1 MTIEDYQIEESELL
15 LLPNGSHFDKERIDF
30 IKSLSSLDLMAVPG
44 SGKTTALQAKLYC
57 LAKQMPLDNGQGVLV
72 LSHTNAAV
80 DEIKHKLKTS
90 VPQLFEYPNAV
101 CTVQEFVDRFL
112 AIPYYES
119 CNKRSIDS
127 IDAERYY
134 NNVLSYFKRHY
145 PHERVLIYYLNR
157 YPNKYK
163 ELRLSIDNQGNVYLS
178 NDMSG
183 NAFSIKTPGTWVKN
197 NTAETD
203 IEKLTSIIF
212 SMKKD
217 LLKEGVLHYD
227 DCYFLANRY
236 IQNCPTIIDCLRY
249 RFPFVF
255 VDETQDL
262 QKHQLDL
269 IDEIFNHESVCL
281 QRIGDPNQAI
291 YSRVSA
297 DCVWKPRN
305 VKTLNNSLR
314 LSKEIAEVVD
324 FFTLERGKNEEDKPV
339 FIVKSDRQTTIK
351 PHLVLYTEST
361 AQFLKKTFAD
371 LITNYNLQNAA
382 ESKKYGFHIL
392 GWNAEAKAEGYS
404 KYHLEDVFSDYRKE
418 NKEITDSAVLNDY
431 LKLAQQTN
439 DPKKAKKYLEE
450 SICFALREA
459 QIQHDFGD
467 YQRYYSPRTLFS
479 FLESL
484 NKEKEYLLV
493 LYETLN
499 HLKENQPQEAHDIIT
514 TYVNNALFPIWN
526 IEENEKTK
534 AYMNS
539 PSTIPE
545 VIEQVEDDSD
555 INIEIGTVHSAK
567 GQTHCATMYVET
579 WYESHYETGHLK
591 AKQNLPN
598 PLFKQTHNYSGVYV
612 KEAMKMIYVGFS
624 RPTHLLCLASQKEGW
639 SEEELQKMNECG
651 WEIVDISTMQHPK

>member
-1 MTIEDYQIEESELL
+1 MTIEDYQIAESELL
-15 LLPNGSHFDKERIDF
+15 LLPNECHFDNERIDF

-57 LAKQMPLDNGQGVLV
+57 LAKQMPFGNGQGVLV

-80 DEIKHKLKTS
+80 DEIKHKLKAS

-101 CTVQEFVDRFL
+101 CTVQEFVDKFL
-112 AIPYYES
+112 AIPFYET
-119 CNKRSIDS
+119 CYGRSVDS
-127 IDAERYY
+127 IDAEKYGQRA
-134 NNVLSYFKRHY
+134 LSYCQHNHKY
-145 PHERVLIYYLNR
+145 DKALLYYLN
-157 YPNKYK
+157 KYTDTCK
-163 ELRLSIDNQGNVYLS
+163 EVRLSVDNHGAVFLANS
-178 NDMSG
+178 INGS
-183 NAFSIKTPGTWVKN
+183 AFSYKTPQKWVKD
-197 NTAETD
+197 NTATQAK
-203 IEKLTSIIF
+203 EKITNYLM
-212 SMKKD
+212 SMKTS
-217 LLKEGVLHYD
+217 LLSEGILHYD

-236 IQNCPTIIDCLRY
+236 IQKCPSIIDFLRY

-262 QKHQLDL
+262 QKHQLEL

-339 FIVKSDRQTTIK
+339 FIVKSDRQTSIK
-351 PHLVLYTEST
+351 PHLILYTEST
-361 AQFLKKTFAD
+361 TKYLKKTFSD
-371 LITNYNLQNAA
+371 LITSYNLQNTA

-404 KYHLEDVFSDYRKE
+404 KYHLEDIFSDYRKE
-418 NKEITDSAVLNDY
+418 NKESTDTVVLNNY
-431 LKLAQQTN
+431 LKLAQRTN
-439 DPKKAKKYLEE
+439 DSKKAKKYLEE
-450 SICFALREA
+450 SICFVLRIA
-459 QIQHDFGD
+459 QVQHNLGD
-467 YQRYYSPRTLFS
+467 YRRYYSPHTLFS

-493 LYETLN
+493 LYETLK
-499 HLKENQPQEAHDIIT
+499 HLKENQSQEAHDIIT

-555 INIEIGTVHSAK
+555 INIKIGTVHSAK

-579 WYESHYETGHLK
+579 WYERHYESGHLK
-591 AKQNLPN
+591 AKQNFPN
-598 PLFKQTHNYSGVYV
+598 PLFKQIHNYDGVYV
-612 KEAMKMIYVGFS
+612 KEAMKMMYVGFS

-651 WEIVDISTMQHPK
+651 WEIVDISTNYKS